1 MKLINAPNFLAVSGT
16 GQNTGKTLFICNII
30 TALTSISVV
39 AIKVSPHFHPLRNS
53 DIVIEQNVNFQII
66 LETETLTNKDSARM
80 LKAGAAKV
88 FYIQCT
94 DDYLTSA
101 LQLLKN
107 ETDNYA
113 VIIESGAF
121 KKYYEPGLSFLT
133 NFEIMRKKMP
143 VTASEHE
150 IIVNFNG
157 NTFDFNINRIL
168 FSNKNWQII

>member
-1 MKLINAPNFLAVSGT
+1 MNKNIIIVSGT
-16 GQNTGKTLFICNII
+16 GQNVGKTTFVCLLINKFKQNNII
-30 TALTSISVV
+30 GL
-39 AIKVSPHFHPLRNS
+39 KVSPHFHPLRNS

-133 NFEIMRKKMP
+133 DFEIMRKKMP